1 VAKVI
6 VVLNRPWAYGG
17 MIRQPGHVLLE
28 AVLPEGLTAVKL
40 KNVIAFGAAEIREV
54 VPTNVGAA
62 SPKEAESSLRSRS
75 ADFGGVGN
83 DTQKP
88 DSRGRRKR
96 LPQHG

>member
-1 VAKVI
+1 MAKVI

-40 KNVIAFGAAEIREV
+40 KNVIAFGAADIREAG
-54 VPTNVGAA
+54 PEMSGPA
-62 SPKEAESSLRSRS
+62 SPKEA
-75 ADFGGVGN
+75 DY

-96 LPQHG
+96 TLEHR